1 MNCDNCGG
9 SLTGGN
15 DTRQTLKDNVEGDE
29 HCEASDC
36 IRELRSWIRD
46 LHSQYNREMKGL
58 REEMRGVVASLR
70 FCTCTNPGGVRV
82 LAGRLNECTRCD
94 CVIEGKDVPSH
105 ESIVDCIQALG
116 EKGSG
121 LELLVGNLSNS
132 KQDKEFVDRAF
143 GGSLLNRRN
152 SERRKGG
159 Q

>member
-36 IRELRSWIRD
+36 I
-46 LHSQYNREMKGL
+46 
-58 REEMRGVVASLR
+58 
-70 FCTCTNPGGVRV
+70 
-82 LAGRLNECTRCD
+82 
-94 CVIEGKDVPSH
+94 
-105 ESIVDCIQALG
+105 QALG

-132 KQDKEFVDRAF
+132 KQDKEFMDRAF